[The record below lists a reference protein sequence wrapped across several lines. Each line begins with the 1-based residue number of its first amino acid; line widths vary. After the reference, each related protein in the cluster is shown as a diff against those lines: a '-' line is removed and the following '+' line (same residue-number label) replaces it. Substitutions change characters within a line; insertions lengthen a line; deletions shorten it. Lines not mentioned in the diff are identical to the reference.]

1 MGGNFFFWILGIRTA
16 TLTHCIIAGEARI
29 FVNDQLVSTN
39 ISEMNSRAGEHK
51 SVPVELRLNLG
62 DENTI
67 TFGVAGD
74 KGTLVPLSIILKLP
88 FERRDKPYMLTV
100 TFRLRGPLGWY

>member
-1 MGGNFFFWILGIRTA
+1 MGKPNPVRMIPVL
-16 TLTHCIIAGEARI
+16 TLDVVDTKSQ
-29 FVNDQLVSTN
+29 VVSTN